1 MQTTSTN
8 QSQPGGARRSRRFN
22 GLKLGSLTES
32 KASVPATLRRTEARA
47 PEALLALPFV
57 GRAKE
62 RARLEQLHAERQHA
76 LILGS
81 AGVGKSALIAH
92 LQNRCDFLLCP
103 QSDRLAAI
111 CESLE
116 AQLGLNADHL
126 KLVPR
131 KNRVLRTLAEA
142 RRTVVF
148 DGVGWTTPRL
158 ASFLEC
164 VLARG
169 PVWIVARSDHSWD
182 IGHVW
187 PLLNR
192 VERVELQPFHLME
205 TRECV
210 AAAVAAGLIPR
221 EALNIVEWLH
231 QRSKGSP
238 LVLRELFEE
247 LAARRYD
254 LSNPS
259 ALRRL
264 DLDRRI
270 HEVFPED
277 HDA

>member
-8 QSQPGGARRSRRFN
+8 QLPSEGARRSRRFN
-22 GLKLGSLTES
+22 GLNLGSLTES

-47 PEALLALPFV
+47 PDALLALPFV
-57 GRAKE
+57 GREKE
-62 RARLEQLHAERQHA
+62 RARLQRLHAQCQHA
-76 LILGS
+76 LILGPP
-81 AGVGKSALIAH
+81 GVGKTALIAH
-92 LQNRCDFLLCP
+92 LQSQCDFLLCP

-116 AQLGLNADHL
+116 AQLGLNSDHL

-142 RRTVVF
+142 RSAVVF

-210 AAAVAAGLIPR
+210 AAAVAAGLIPC

-231 QRSKGSP
+231 HRSKGSP
-238 LVLRELFEE
+238 LVLCKLFEE
-247 LAARRYD
+247 LAAHHYD
-254 LSNPS
+254 LANRH

-270 HEVFPED
+270 HELFPQGP
-277 HDA
+277 